1 MSRITGA
8 LSTAG
13 RGLAGWAAKYLLWL
27 FLTAAVTLGGA
38 TVLMLFKDWT
48 IKSVFTSLMAWPAL
62 GLGMLVAGPI
72 ALLPVGR
79 LYLGTAVGGGLVYNL
94 ILLIA

>member
-8 LSTAG
+8 LSGAG
-13 RGLAGWAAKYLLWL
+13 RGLAGWTAKYLLWL

-38 TVLMLFKDWT
+38 LVLMVFKDWT

-62 GLGMLVAGPI
+62 ALAMIMAAPI
-72 ALLPVGR
+72 ALLPLGR
-79 LYLGTAVGGGLVYNL
+79 FYLGTAVGGGVIYNM
-94 ILLIA
+94 ILLFA

>member
-13 RGLAGWAAKYLLWL
+13 RGFAGWTAKYLIWL
-27 FLTAAVTLGGA
+27 FLTATVTLGGA
-38 TVLMLFKDWT
+38 LLLMLVKDWT
-48 IKSVFTSLMAWPAL
+48 LKSVLTSLMAWPVL
-62 GLGMLVAGPI
+62 GLAMLVAGPI

-79 LYLGTAVGGGLVYNL
+79 LYLGTAVGGGLLYNL
-94 ILLIA
+94 ILLVA